1 MSVDA
6 LHHFTV
12 MAKANGS
19 NIYTS
24 WLILITANGDTL
36 MQSVPLPPLPQFPCI
51 TIKHKLQN
59 SDS

>member
-24 WLILITANGDTL
+24 WLILITANGDIL
-36 MQSVPLPPLPQFPCI
+36 NVLY
-51 TIKHKLQN
+51 
-59 SDS
+59 